1 MCLIIMAGVQYV
13 YIIEY
18 QFKTCLVILMR
29 RAVETH
35 GRVSLQID
43 YAYPCFFTKI
53 PGNFH

>member
-1 MCLIIMAGVQYV
+1 MAGVQYV

-35 GRVSLQID
+35 GSVSLQID